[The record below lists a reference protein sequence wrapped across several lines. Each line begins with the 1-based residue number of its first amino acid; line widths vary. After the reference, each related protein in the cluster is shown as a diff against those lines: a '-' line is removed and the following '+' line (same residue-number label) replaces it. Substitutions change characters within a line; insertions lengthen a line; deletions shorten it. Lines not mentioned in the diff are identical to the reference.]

1 MSVSHQLLQLQPGV
15 AVLYRDRL
23 HRITHVI
30 DLNEVLVVDDETRQV
45 SHAKVGDLAPAV
57 VVTPPEARPDLV
69 SVQDE
74 AWEEATKRFEIIRP
88 LLDMPNRS
96 RQDVVARAK
105 AFERHENTLYDW
117 IRRYQATGLLTS
129 LLPRS
134 RSDKGTTKLTTE
146 VETII
151 QAVVESDY
159 LTKQRKSQQKVCDEI
174 RRCCV
179 NAGINPPA

>member
-1 MSVSHQLLQLQPGV
+1 MSTSHQLLQLQPGA

-69 SVQDE
+69 LVQDE

-117 IRRYQATGLLTS
+117 IRRYEATGLLTS

-134 RSDKGTTKLTTE
+134 RNDKGTTKLTAE

-151 QAVVESDY
+151 QAVVGSDY
-159 LTKQRKSQQKVCDEI
+159 LTK
-174 RRCCV
+174 
-179 NAGINPPA
+179 